1 MSKNTGHLEGLA
13 DEKFVEAVGPVVV
26 ATNAVIFNHL
36 LTLLVARDQIEQGN
50 GVNWA
55 SWQGAPYG
63 QDTDSVIKVSG
74 ER

>member
-1 MSKNTGHLEGLA
+1 VH
-13 DEKFVEAVGPVVV
+13 
-26 ATNAVIFNHL
+26 
-36 LTLLVARDQIEQGN
+36 EQGN

-63 QDTDSVIKVSG
+63 QDSDSVIKVSG